1 MPISNIESHAGPYY
15 PDGIVTDF
23 PFAFDLVVTE
33 GAPGIQ
39 IARIAEDGSSATVDP
54 GLYAVIPDDQGGT
67 VRFAAAPEAGD
78 PLFILATPSFK
89 QLIAFN
95 NQAPYL
101 PEVVTDALDR
111 AAARDIYMN
120 GLLKRAV
127 LMPPGESVGNA
138 PVAADR
144 AGMVLGFDDTGELLV
159 SASYSGLLTAAAS
172 AAEDRRRA
180 EGPRSNRLPPTSAGG
195 RSRP

>member
-1 MPISNIESHAGPYY
+1 MI
-15 PDGIVTDF
+15 
-23 PFAFDLVVTE
+23 
-33 GAPGIQ
+33 PG
-39 IARIAEDGSSATVDP
+39 
-54 GLYAVIPDDQGGT
+54 DQGGT

-120 GLLKRAV
+120 GLLKRAA
-127 LMPPGESVGNA
+127 LAPLGETVGPLPKLA
-138 PVAADR
+138 ER
-144 AGMVLGFDDTGELLV
+144 KGSSLGFDDSGEFFVNV
-159 SASYSGLLTAAAS
+159 SYASLIAAADS
-172 AAEDRRRA
+172 AERNRAAAEAAAAQANAAVQGDQPVKEVSGEYYITLADRNFLLNVSDA
-180 EGPRSNRLPPTSAGG
+180 AGSNVYYPIEHAQRL
-195 RSRP
+195 